1 MEFKHKLKSFIK
13 SECDNS
19 RSKQSRCLIRT
30 NQWTFVRAAVI
41 GTSPYVSALT
51 KIFVFVVVCSIRP
64 VRFRN
69 IISVKSSQWEA
80 NVLDLSD
87 IKILKDYL
95 AISKQGRNPVKL
107 LKQNLKLCLCDLF
120 FSLF

>member
-1 MEFKHKLKSFIK
+1 M
-13 SECDNS
+13 
-19 RSKQSRCLIRT
+19 
-30 NQWTFVRAAVI
+30 RAAVT

-51 KIFVFVVVCSIRP
+51 KIFVFVVVCSLRP

-69 IISVKSSQWEA
+69 IISVKSSEWEA
-80 NVLDLSD
+80 NVRDLSD

-107 LKQNLKLCLCDLF
+107 LKKI
-120 FSLF
+120 